1 MSTVYLNGEY
11 LPKEQATVSV
21 DDRGFLLSDG
31 LYEVTPAYR
40 GRLFRLVQHMGRL
53 RHGLDALRIS
63 YDTAGLP
70 EMHLRLLTENGLED
84 EDVCERY
91 P

>member
-40 GRLFRLVQHMGRL
+40 AVFSVWYSTWGACGTVSMR
-53 RHGLDALRIS
+53 
-63 YDTAGLP
+63 
-70 EMHLRLLTENGLED
+70 
-84 EDVCERY
+84 
-91 P
+91 

>member
-11 LPKEQATVSV
+11 LSKERATISV

-40 GRLFRLVQHMGRL
+40 GRFFRIEHHMRRLGLGLAALGIEIFKLLASGR
-53 RHGLDALRIS
+53 
-63 YDTAGLP
+63 
-70 EMHLRLLTENGLED
+70 
-84 EDVCERY
+84 
-91 P
+91 

>member
-11 LPKEQATVSV
+11 LPKERATVSV

-31 LYEVTPAYR
+31 LYEVTPAYK
-40 GRLFRLVQHMGRL
+40 GRLFRLEQHMGRL
-53 RHGLDALRIS
+53 RYGLDALRIG

-70 EMHLRLLTENGLED
+70 EMHLAPPDR
-84 EDVCERY
+84 ERSRG
-91 P
+91 